1 VFRLSTHPAFITVTQ
16 GIQDAF
22 HYLGATWQK
31 WVPVVAAIA
40 VCNFVLYAL
49 VGSAGTGQIFYT
61 DPYTNHV
68 TWQPDASSHIAGL
81 VATALLTVFVSVI
94 GSWIYTATAI
104 SGLRNRPL
112 TIAGVLERGI
122 LTVVAG
128 ILIGLAIAG
137 ALIAWILVTVLVPP
151 VGILL
156 LLAAIP
162 VGIYLE
168 IRLIFISLAIF
179 DGFGP
184 IDGMKESWRL
194 SNGSVMRL
202 IGWGLMAVLLAFVFS
217 IAGGLVAA
225 PFTLGNAAPIAQ
237 ALSSLVS
244 AIGSCF
250 SVFMMAVLYESER
263 ARKNP
268 AAYGLTQAPNP
279 YGPNPYA
286 PNPYAPNP
294 YAAGPYAQ
302 APNPYSQW
310 PNPYAPNPYAQ
321 APNPY
326 APAPYAPAP
335 NPYAPAPYAPAPN
348 PYAPAPYAPP
358 PASQGTPPALQPWP
372 AAQPPAQ
379 PPAYLPYQGAVP
391 GYPGSQPPQ
400 WGAPSAAPAW
410 TTNPN
415 VAPAPDQPANTP
427 PTGPNPTDPPTAG

>member
-1 VFRLSTHPAFITVTQ
+1 MKRGALQGGSVFRLSTHPAFITVTQ

-31 WVPVVAAIA
+31 WVPVVAVIA
-40 VCNFVLYAL
+40 VCNLVLYAF
-49 VGSAGTGQIFYT
+49 VGSTGTGQILYT
-61 DPYTNHV
+61 NPYTNHV

-81 VATALLTVFVSVI
+81 VATALLTVLVTII
-94 GSWIYTATAI
+94 GSWVYSATAI

-137 ALIAWILVTVLVPP
+137 VSIVWILVTVLVPP

-168 IRLIFISLAIF
+168 IRLIFLSLAIF

-184 IDGMKESWRL
+184 IDGMHESWRL

-202 IGWGLMAVLLAFVFS
+202 IGWGLMAVLLALVFS

-225 PFTLGNAAPIAQ
+225 PFTLAKAAPIAQ
-237 ALSSLVS
+237 ALSSAVTT
-244 AIGSCF
+244 IGSCF
-250 SVFMMAVLYESER
+250 TVFMMAVLYESER

-279 YGPNPYA
+279 YGPSPYA
-286 PNPYAPNP
+286 PNPYAQAPNPYSPSPYSQWPDPYAQAPNP

-302 APNPYSQW
+302 APNPYD
-310 PNPYAPNPYAQ
+310 
-321 APNPY
+321 
-326 APAPYAPAP
+326 PAPYS
-335 NPYAPAPYAPAPN
+335 
-348 PYAPAPYAPP
+348 PP
-358 PASQGTPPALQPWP
+358 PAWQGTPPALQPWP

-379 PPAYLPYQGAVP
+379 PPAYLPYQDGVP

-400 WGAPSAAPAW
+400 WGAPSAPPSW
-410 TTNPN
+410 TADPN
-415 VAPAPDQPANTP
+415 VAPAPDLPANTP